1 MQTKPMLRAVRR
13 HHVARLKKS
22 RASYWSARHKPNSPE
37 QLGKLVQTP
46 AICSCPMC
54 GNPRKYRDLA
64 THQEQAMLQEG
75 LHRVEDD
82 ELLRMPNLALRLP
95 KPNSW

>member
-1 MQTKPMLRAVRR
+1 MLTKPMRRAVRR

-22 RASYWSARHKPNSPE
+22 RASYWSARHRPNSPE

-54 GNPRKYRDLA
+54 GNPRKYLGLA
-64 THQEQAMLQEG
+64 TIQEQSMMQEG
-75 LHRVEDD
+75 IHRVEPD
-82 ELLRMPNLALRLP
+82 EHQRMPNLALRLP
-95 KPNSW
+95 KPTSG